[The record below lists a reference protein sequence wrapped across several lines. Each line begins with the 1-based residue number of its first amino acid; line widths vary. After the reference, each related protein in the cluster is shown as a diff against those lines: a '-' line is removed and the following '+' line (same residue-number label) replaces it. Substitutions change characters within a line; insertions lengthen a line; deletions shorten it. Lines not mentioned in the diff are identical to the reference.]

1 MEEKRVQAV
10 TLFILGKSCGDV
22 ASQLG
27 VTNKTISEWRS
38 NSEFRAAINR
48 GLLDLREIQMRRMS
62 DLYSKALTTLE
73 QALDNKELD
82 AEQKA
87 KVSLK
92 ILNTYRI
99 DPEKIGETDAVML
112 GLLDRIGG

>member
-1 MEEKRVQAV
+1 MEEKRAQAV
-10 TLFILGKSCGDV
+10 TLFILGKSCGEV

-27 VTNKTISEWRS
+27 VTSKTISEWRS
-38 NSEFRAAINR
+38 NPAFRAEINR
-48 GLLDLREIQMRRMS
+48 GLLDLREVQMRRMS
-62 DLYSKALTTLE
+62 DLCSKALTTLE
-73 QALDNKELD
+73 QALDNPELD
-82 AEQKA
+82 AEQKI

-112 GLLDRIGG
+112 ELLDK

>member
-1 MEEKRVQAV
+1 MEEKRAKAV
-10 TLFILGKSCGDV
+10 TLFILGKSCSEV

-38 NSEFRAAINR
+38 KPAFRAAINQ
-48 GLLDLREIQMRRMS
+48 GLHDLREVQMRRMS
-62 DLYSKALTTLE
+62 DLYSKALITLE
-73 QALDNKELD
+73 QALDNQELD
-82 AEQKA
+82 AEQKV

-112 GLLDRIGG
+112 ELLDK